1 MKVILNAVAIAGLL
15 TLGACNRSNNAAENR
30 ADNIQAAGENKADM
44 YENTAAMYE
53 NKADAVRDNAQNAA
67 DAVTSG
73 AGNTGN
79 GH

>member
-15 TLGACNRSNNAAENR
+15 TLGACNRSNTAADNK
-30 ADNIQAAGENKADM
+30 ADNIQAAGENTADM
-44 YENTAAMYE
+44 YDNTAAMYE

-73 AGNTGN
+73 AGNAAN
-79 GH
+79 SH